1 MPNLFLKIEQIVDL
15 DPGSELNKS
24 KVQSKIDKSEKD
36 FELNCKFFLVGS
48 QSSCGFQIQQSD
60 FIEGGFSITTKDSA
74 TFSVAISGV
83 AKVKVYEMQMT
94 AYSEN
99 RSLCLTSVSIL
110 GTSVAMSLITKN
122 LDPGQTVKY
131 DGEKEVL
138 LKCQIGTKK
147 SALLAYQ

>member
-15 DPGSELNKS
+15 DPGSELSKS

-36 FELNCKFFLVGS
+36 FELNCKFFQVGS
-48 QSSCGFQIQQSD
+48 QGSCGFQIQQSD
-60 FIEGGFSITTKDSA
+60 FVEGGFAISTKDSA
-74 TFSVAISGV
+74 TFSLAILGV

-99 RSLCLTSVSIL
+99 RSLCLTSVSIS
-110 GTSVAMSLITKN
+110 GSSAAMSLITKN
-122 LDPGQTVKY
+122 LGQDQTVKY